1 MNDRVSLFVLDP
13 TCGGTIL
20 ASQLS
25 LFLVSA
31 FMWAV
36 VVFVRFDRFR
46 SRPWRIFSWT
56 MFLLSVVAVVVA
68 VLEKSGVLGRL

>member
-1 MNDRVSLFVLDP
+1 
-13 TCGGTIL
+13 
-20 ASQLS
+20 
-25 LFLVSA
+25 
-31 FMWAV
+31 MWAV

-56 MFLLSVVAVVVA
+56 MFLLSVMAVVVA